1 MATTTDWRQL
11 CIDLIAAS
19 RQPWV
24 FHEEH
29 LIEAIWQ
36 QLEAIELAVDADA
49 ATTTP
54 TTPD

>member
-36 QLEAIELAVDADA
+36 QLEAIELAVDADT
-49 ATTTP
+49 TTTP